1 MKIALSASATLL
13 LCLLLSVAGVAGAED
28 IPLQRCD
35 RLPVVQ
41 VRIGSSDFL
50 FLVDTAATS
59 MLNLKS
65 FPHGDATHISVSS
78 WTGTVDAKAQNIAIP
93 ELIVGLHHVHN
104 LRLAAVDLSQIGRA
118 CGRQIDGIVGVDL
131 LGQLGATVDIRNQTA
146 HLADTR
152 SEEARI
158 AELHEQLASCEDA
171 FNRADEEQFA
181 ECLAPHVVVFT
192 AGGDFYGRE
201 ASMEYYHKRYFT
213 HSPPAHLL
221 STARAH
227 HAIGDAIWVEYDMRI
242 ILGKQ
247 VINTRGTA
255 LCEKSAGRWR
265 IVHMNHSAP
274 PPDSVQAKSAANE

>member
-1 MKIALSASATLL
+1 MKIALSAPTSLL
-13 LCLLLSVAGVAGAED
+13 LFLLLSVAGMARAED

-50 FLVDTAATS
+50 FLVDTGATS

-65 FPHGDATHISVSS
+65 FPHGDATHVSVSS
-78 WTGTVDAKAQNIAIP
+78 WTGTVDAKAQNILIP

-104 LRLAAVDLSQIGRA
+104 LRLPAVDLSQIGRA

-131 LGQLGATVDIRNQTA
+131 LGQLGATVDIKNQTA

-158 AELHEQLASCEDA
+158 AELHEQLASCEEA
-171 FNRADEEQFA
+171 FNRADEKQFQ

-192 AGGDFYGRE
+192 A
-201 ASMEYYHKRYFT
+201 
-213 HSPPAHLL
+213 
-221 STARAH
+221 TARAH

-242 ILGKQ
+242 MLGTQ
-247 VINTRGTA
+247 VINARGTA
-255 LCEKSAGRWR
+255 LCEKSGGRWR

-274 PPDSVQAKSAANE
+274 PPDSTQAKSAASN